1 MEGWGQ
7 DSLGTGRR
15 EKVQDGATQ
24 QSGEDEV
31 TGEGDAWG
39 GQQTPTRLP
48 VGLNAV
54 GKGVID
60 IVLTK
65 MALASQLEMGQEQ
78 AGRQAGCLWDDSGA
92 Y

>member
-1 MEGWGQ
+1 MGPHSKVGRTR
-7 DSLGTGRR
+7 SL
-15 EKVQDGATQ
+15 EKVTRG
-24 QSGEDEV
+24 
-31 TGEGDAWG
+31 G